1 MAGWMDGWMDWLTDW
16 LANWLAD
23 GVTDWLTD
31 WWTDEQ
37 TDLWWIDERADEPED
52 GTDCGRA
59 YWTDCSTSDSVTNW
73 RMRGL
78 INWWVDEGA
87 DSQDDQLTKQTEW
100 RINKRL
106 QGRKA

>member
-1 MAGWMDGWMDWLTDW
+1 MAGWMDWLTDW

-31 WWTDEQ
+31 GRTSRLISID
-37 TDLWWIDERADEPED
+37 DRLIDERADEPED

-73 RMRGL
+73 RTGGL

-87 DSQDDQLTKQTEW
+87 DSQDDQLT
-100 RINKRL
+100 NKLNERMPN
-106 QGRKA
+106 KEYC